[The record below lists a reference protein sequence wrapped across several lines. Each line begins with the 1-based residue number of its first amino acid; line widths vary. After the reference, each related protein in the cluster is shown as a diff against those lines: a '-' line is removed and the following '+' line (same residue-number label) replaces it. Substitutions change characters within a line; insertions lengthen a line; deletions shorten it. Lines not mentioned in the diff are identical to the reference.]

1 MKRFLSVLAPL
12 AIVVIL
18 AAVAAAQDSK
28 DKAPPSKDKTEP
40 APAKE
45 KSDKDKADQ
54 DKSDKP
60 AEKAKSDK
68 EAAPAAKSAG
78 TEALKE
84 TPYYP
89 LQVGNRWD
97 YRLGDNRYSMRVAKH
112 EKVGNY
118 MCARVEMM
126 VDDKVTAHEHIAVT
140 SEGVVRV
147 AYDDR
152 LSEPPL
158 LFLKLPPAKD
168 QTWKVDS
175 VIGKTEKS
183 PGEKVSGSFKQGE
196 VAKVSEPAGMFENVI
211 TCNSPDLDA
220 NGLKLSF
227 TYYFAKGTGMVKQ
240 EIDVGGQKVIID
252 LEKFEQGK

>member
-1 MKRFLSVLAPL
+1 MKRFLLVLTPL
-12 AIVVIL
+12 AIVIL
-18 AAVAAAQDSK
+18 AAVAAAQDTK
-28 DKAPPSKDKTEP
+28 DKAPPSKDKAEP

-45 KSDKDKADQ
+45 KSDKE
-54 DKSDKP
+54 KSEKQAP
-60 AEKAKSDK
+60 EKAKSDK
-68 EAAPAAKSAG
+68 EAAPAAKSAAA
-78 TEALKE
+78 EAMKE
-84 TPYYP
+84 SPYYP

-97 YRLGDNRYSMRVAKH
+97 YRLGDNHYSMRVAKH
-112 EKVGNY
+112 EKVGDY

-126 VDDKVTAHEHIAVT
+126 VDDKVTAHEHIADT
-140 SEGVVRV
+140 NEGVVRV

-152 LSEPPL
+152 RSEPPL

-175 VIGKTEKS
+175 VIGKTDKS
-183 PGEKVSGSFKQGE
+183 PGEKVSGSFKAGE
-196 VAKVSEPAGMFENVI
+196 AAKVSEPAGTFENVV
-211 TCNSPDLDA
+211 TSSSPDLDA